1 MAFALAENSIL
12 LDDIYKYELAV
23 RSLSFH
29 KAINLLYKAYK
40 NSPGSFFS
48 RSFAHFFLLFVTKV
62 RRLRSLPPP

>member
-1 MAFALAENSIL
+1 LAFALAENSIL

-40 NSPGSFFS
+40 NSPGSFFFPL
-48 RSFAHFFLLFVTKV
+48 FAPFLLFVTKV
-62 RRLRSLPPP
+62 HRLRSFTLPP